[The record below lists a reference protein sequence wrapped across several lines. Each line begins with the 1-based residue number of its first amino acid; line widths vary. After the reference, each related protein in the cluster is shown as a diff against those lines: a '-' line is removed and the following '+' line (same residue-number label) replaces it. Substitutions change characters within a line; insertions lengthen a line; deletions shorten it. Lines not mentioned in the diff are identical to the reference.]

1 MTPLKAMTHHVLD
14 TITYRGARHYPGATV
29 AIAENK
35 VAAELEALGV
45 IARVSA
51 PSSQG
56 DGLPGGNPAGL
67 SSGGTDPHTPPQ
79 REGPNGD
86 EKGAGNGAGPA
97 GQEGSDGQ
105 DGVGAGEA
113 GDGSQSAG
121 ENGGTPPLSLLD
133 ATVHL
138 VAAGKGLTKDGKPRV
153 EELEALTG
161 QAEIKA
167 ALRDEVFAQA
177 QAEGLITAEPTG

>member
-1 MTPLKAMTHHVLD
+1 MTHRVLD
-14 TITYRGARHYPGATV
+14 TITYRGERHYAGATV
-29 AIAENK
+29 AIAEHK

-51 PSSQG
+51 PSSQD

-67 SSGGTDPHTPPQ
+67 SSGGTDPHSPPQ

-105 DGVGAGEA
+105 DGAGAGAGASEA
-113 GDGSQSAG
+113 GDDSQSAG

-138 VAAGKGLTKDGKPRV
+138 VAAGKGLTKDRKPRV

-161 QAEIKA
+161 QAEINA

>member
-1 MTPLKAMTHHVLD
+1 MTHRVLD
-14 TITYRGARHYPGATV
+14 TITYRGERHYAGATV
-29 AIAENK
+29 AIAEHK

-45 IARVSA
+45 IAGVSA

-67 SSGGTDPHTPPQ
+67 SSGGTDPHSPPQ

-97 GQEGSDGQ
+97 GPDAGDGQEGSGL
-105 DGVGAGEA
+105 GAGAQGEGEGQGEGEDA
-113 GDGSQSAG
+113 GGG
-121 ENGGTPPLSLLD
+121 EQPPTLLQ
-133 ATVHL
+133 ATVQL
-138 VAAGKGLTKDGKPRV
+138 VAAGKGLTKGGKPRV